1 MILPVSS
8 VEILQV
14 FWRRFLQHNSGVP
27 IHPFI
32 SVWRGYY
39 HTHNSGVSIH
49 PFISVYSRG
58 LKLKLPGGHWRKSLA
73 EVGPQ
78 VLKYFLKRVFSIKK
92 KKLFQFYQYLL
103 LTVHQQFNIL
113 KVHKQNINKFL

>member
-39 HTHNSGVSIH
+39 HTHNSGISIH
-49 PFISVYSRG
+49 PFISVYR
-58 LKLKLPGGHWRKSLA
+58 
-73 EVGPQ
+73 EDITQ
-78 VLKYFLKRVFSIKK
+78 
-92 KKLFQFYQYLL
+92 
-103 LTVHQQFNIL
+103 
-113 KVHKQNINKFL
+113 KVSNLVNYTHICSHTHIHICTHISYNYVY